1 MTDGVRDRCLTLPG
15 VSPTPPGAASA
26 TGSTDSEPD
35 ADSERGRSDDRTEE
49 VPVLDASAVQD
60 EPPAE
65 DEAVAPPS
73 PPPYDQ
79 RVDDEP
85 AAPVDQTATED
96 ALPTLDE
103 PPAPAEAVAEEAEP
117 EPGPP
122 TDGPASGNGDAP
134 PSDDTRPLDAPI
146 GRGGTNGYEYGDQP
160 AYAEAPTY
168 GDPSAYGDQ
177 PVYDGGPVPTGQSSY
192 GEAPGD
198 ELAYG
203 ASPVYGAPAPVGD
216 SPAYNDH
223 FAYGAA
229 PAPTDQL
236 TYGDAP
242 AYGEPYPF
250 GPAASVVE
258 APYGEAPVAD
268 APPAHAPVDAPGADF
283 SFGPAPMVDAPF
295 GAAPVAAPPWAQ
307 PEVPA
312 GPVLLPPPTGTPGRG
327 VRTISRPKAK
337 RPPTHKGRR
346 VKRVVRRIELW
357 SVLKVSLLFYFC
369 MYLVALGAAVLL
381 WGFAYSA
388 GLIDNFESFMA
399 DIGFD
404 DFQFFG
410 DQLFKEVAIVGAVL
424 VVAGALLTVLA
435 IALVNLIS
443 EVTGGVRFVV
453 IEIDTDE
460 RPPDRPSARPS

>member
-1 MTDGVRDRCLTLPG
+1 L
-15 VSPTPPGAASA
+15 
-26 TGSTDSEPD
+26 
-35 ADSERGRSDDRTEE
+35 
-49 VPVLDASAVQD
+49 
-60 EPPAE
+60 
-65 DEAVAPPS
+65 
-73 PPPYDQ
+73 YDQ
-79 RVDDEP
+79 TAVDEP
-85 AAPVDQTATED
+85 AAPYDQTATED
-96 ALPTLDE
+96 ALPTLAD
-103 PPAPAEAVAEEAEP
+103 PPAPVEAPADEVEVEPEADEP
-117 EPGPP
+117 EPL
-122 TDGPASGNGDAP
+122 TDAAPSGNGDAP
-134 PSDDTRPLDAPI
+134 PADGASPSGITTGDDTRPIDAPI
-146 GRGGTNGYEYGDQP
+146 GRGGSNGYDYGDQP
-160 AYAEAPTY
+160 VYAEAPAY
-168 GDPSAYGDQ
+168 GDPSGYGDQ
-177 PVYDGGPVPTGQSSY
+177 PVYDGGPVPTGQHGY
-192 GEAPGD
+192 GEVNGD

-203 ASPVYGAPAPVGD
+203 ASPVYGDTGPAGD
-216 SPAYNDH
+216 PTAYGDH

-229 PAPTDQL
+229 PVPTDQL

-258 APYGEAPVAD
+258 APYPD
-268 APPAHAPVDAPGADF
+268 APPAGAPFDQAPA
-283 SFGPAPMVDAPF
+283 VDAPF
-295 GAAPVAAPPWAQ
+295 GAGPVVAPPMWAP
-307 PEVPA
+307 PEAPA

-327 VRTISRPKAK
+327 VRTISRPKPK
-337 RPPTHKGRR
+337 RPQTHKGRR
-346 VKRVVRRIELW
+346 VRRVVRRIELW

-399 DIGFD
+399 DVGFE

-410 DQLFKEVAIVGAVL
+410 DQLFKEIAIVGAVL

-453 IEIDTDE
+453 IEIDADE

>member
-1 MTDGVRDRCLTLPG
+1 

-26 TGSTDSEPD
+26 TGSTDSESD
-35 ADSERGRSDDRTEE
+35 SDSERGRSDDATEE
-49 VPVLDASAVQD
+49 VPVVDASVVRD
-60 EPPAE
+60 EPAVE
-65 DEAVAPPS
+65 DEPVGPPH

-79 RVDDEP
+79 RAVEEP
-85 AAPVDQTATED
+85 VVPYDQTATED
-96 ALPTLDE
+96 AQPTLAE
-103 PPAPAEAVAEEAEP
+103 PPAPAEAPAAEVEP
-117 EPGPP
+117 EPEPEVEPEPLTDVATSANGDGPP
-122 TDGPASGNGDAP
+122 AADVPAPETSVG
-134 PSDDTRPLDAPI
+134 DDTRPLDAPI
-146 GRGGTNGYEYGDQP
+146 GRGGTNGFDYGDQP
-160 AYAEAPTY
+160 VYAEAPAY

-177 PVYDGGPVPTGQSSY
+177 PVYDGGPVPTGQLTY
-192 GEAPGD
+192 GDAPGD

-203 ASPVYGAPAPVGD
+203 AAPVYGETAPTADPSMYGD
-216 SPAYNDH
+216 Q
-223 FAYGAA
+223 FAYGAS
-229 PAPTDQL
+229 PVPTDQL
-236 TYGDAP
+236 TYNDAP

-250 GPAASVVE
+250 GP
-258 APYGEAPVAD
+258 P
-268 APPAHAPVDAPGADF
+268 
-283 SFGPAPMVDAPF
+283 PMVDAPF
-295 GAAPVAAPPWAQ
+295 TDAPAGDTVFGQAPVTAPPPWAQPQ

-312 GPVLLPPPTGTPGRG
+312 GPVLLPPPAGTPGRG
-327 VRTISRPKAK
+327 VRTISRPKPK
-337 RPPTHKGRR
+337 RPATTKGRR
-346 VKRVVRRIELW
+346 VRRVVRRIELW

-399 DIGFD
+399 DIGFE